1 MHGLCPSNMELT
13 CLEVLDR
20 LVVLHGNIGLLI
32 LRAWGVAVA
41 CTLLVVIRVT
51 AILCGSICQPSGMFV
66 FHGLLIGTV
75 VRTDCYQ
82 SVIVDYVFI
91 LHACT
96 LSFYHGLHGCLFDL
110 SSWCELRCYFF
121 FFVQSCSCG
130 LPCGFLPLA
139 GSNAYA
145 WTYIELFLVPPH
157 AHRLDLSCM

>member
-1 MHGLCPSNMELT
+1 M
-13 CLEVLDR
+13 
-20 LVVLHGNIGLLI
+20 VVLHGRIGLLV
-32 LRAWGVAVA
+32 LCALGVAVA
-41 CTLLVVIRVT
+41 GTLLVGIRVT
-51 AILCGSICQPSGMFV
+51 AIPCGSSSQPSGMFV
-66 FHGLLIGTV
+66 VQGLFIGTV
-75 VRTDCYQ
+75 VWTVCYQ
-82 SVIVDYVFI
+82 SVIVDCVFS

-96 LSFYHGLHGCLFDL
+96 FPFYHGLHGCLFDL
-110 SSWCELRCYFF
+110 SSWCELRCYVF